1 MSVLTGME
9 AVNMIVSI
17 LSEGFTALVEMV
29 MF

>member
-9 AVNMIVSI
+9 AVNMIVST
-17 LSEGFTALVEMV
+17 LSEVFTALVEMV

>member
-9 AVNMIVSI
+9 TVNMIVST
-17 LSEGFTALVEMV
+17 LSEVFTALVEMV

>member
-9 AVNMIVSI
+9 AANMIVSI
-17 LSEGFTALVEMV
+17 LLEVFTALVEMI

>member
-9 AVNMIVSI
+9 PVNMIVST
-17 LSEGFTALVEMV
+17 LSEVFTALVEMV